1 MATNLNLPNA
11 ENQERIAKALE
22 ELAGKTFVTDSSG
35 SPGAT
40 SLQKGDKKAGLY
52 SFVLPQEFGLIE
64 GNPEGQQEMT
74 ASNLALACGLV
85 SGNPINEN
93 TTWAKFSSMG
103 EVLFVPVKPLRSS
116 VSYIDIYEAG
126 LVYGDGTNGRVV
138 PTLDGGESAVT
149 TKQET
154 IVTIGDHRYSVRLMR
169 GAGSDPLD
177 SYNDA
182 DRGMPGEL
190 SEWNNLI
197 LPLHEKA
204 RLQDWANPAYAGTT
218 EDWGIG
224 LSDEDLV
231 THSSAG
237 QGSYAWC
244 IEQSDVTLTARVLRG
259 GRGASYGVRAD
270 AWAAASHY
278 AWRPALVLL
287 S

>member
-22 ELAGKTFVTDSSG
+22 ELAGTTLATDISG

-40 SLQKGDKKAGLY
+40 SIQRGDKKAGLY
-52 SFVLPQEFGLIE
+52 SFVFPQQFGLIE

-85 SGNPINEN
+85 AGTPINEN

-103 EVLFVPVKPLRSS
+103 EVIFVPVKPLRSA

-138 PTLDGGESAVT
+138 PTSSGGASAVT

-154 IVTIGDHRYSVRLMR
+154 IVTIGGHRYSVRLMR

-177 SYNDA
+177 SYSDA

-204 RLQDWANPAYAGTT
+204 RLQDWAYSAHAGTT

-231 THSSAG
+231 THNSAG
-237 QGSYAWC
+237 QGSYTWC
-244 IEQSDVTLTARVLRG
+244 IEQSDVTTTARVVRG
-259 GRGASYGVRAD
+259 NYGASHGTHFD
-270 AWAAASHY
+270 AWGAFPNL

>member
-1 MATNLNLPNA
+1 MATNLNLPNF
-11 ENQERIAKALE
+11 ENQERIATALE
-22 ELAGKTFVTDSSG
+22 TIAKSYPKDDIQN
-35 SPGAT
+35 SPGT
-40 SLQKGDKKAGLY
+40 LVIQKGDENAGFY
-52 SFVLPQEFGLIE
+52 GFVHPKSFGLIE

-74 ASNLALACGLV
+74 SSNLALACGLAA
-85 SGNPINEN
+85 GTPINEN

-103 EVLFVPVKPLRSS
+103 EVIFVPVKPLRSS

-138 PTLDGGESAVT
+138 PTLSSGASAVT

-154 IVTIGDHRYSVRLMR
+154 IVTIGSHRYSVRLMR

-177 SYNDA
+177 SYNHA
-182 DRGMPGEL
+182 DRGMPGEM

-204 RLQDWANPAYAGTT
+204 RLQDWAYPAHAGTT

-231 THSSAG
+231 THSSVG
-237 QGSYAWC
+237 QGSYTWC
-244 IEQSDVTLTARVLRG
+244 IEQSDVTAAARVLRG
-259 GRGASYGVRAD
+259 SFGASYGTHGV
-270 AWAAASHY
+270 AWYAGSAF

>member
-1 MATNLNLPNA
+1 MATNLNLPNF
-11 ENQERIAKALE
+11 ENQERIATALE
-22 ELAGKTFVTDSSG
+22 TIAKSYPKDDIQN
-35 SPGAT
+35 SPGT
-40 SLQKGDKKAGLY
+40 LVIQKGDVNAGFY
-52 SFVLPQEFGLIE
+52 GFVHPKSFGLIE

-103 EVLFVPVKPLRSS
+103 EVIFVPVKPLRSS

-126 LVYGDGTNGRVV
+126 LVYGDGTDGRVV
-138 PTLDGGESAVT
+138 PVDSSGVSVGA
-149 TKQET
+149 TKQDK
-154 IVTIGDHRYSVRLMR
+154 VVKIGEHRYAVRLLR
-169 GAGSDPLD
+169 GAASDPLD
-177 SYNDA
+177 SYNNA
-182 DRGMPGEL
+182 DRGLVGEM

-204 RLQDWANPAYAGTT
+204 RLQDWTYPAYAGTT

-237 QGSYAWC
+237 QGSYTWC
-244 IEQSDVTLTARVLRG
+244 IEQSDVTTSARVIRG
-259 GRGASYGVRAD
+259 YGGASFGNHDNVWYAYSGF
-270 AWAAASHY
+270 

>member
-40 SLQKGDKKAGLY
+40 GIQKGDKKAGLY

-64 GNPEGQQEMT
+64 GNPEGQREMT
-74 ASNLALACGLV
+74 ASNLALACGLAA
-85 SGNPINEN
+85 GTPINEN

-103 EVLFVPVKPLRSS
+103 EVIFVPVKPLRSS

-138 PTLDGGESAVT
+138 PTLSSGASAVT

-154 IVTIGDHRYSVRLMR
+154 IVTIGGHRYSVRLMR

-204 RLQDWANPAYAGTT
+204 RLQDWAYPAHAGTT

-244 IEQSDVTLTARVLRG
+244 IEQSDVTPTARVIRG
-259 GRGASYGVRAD
+259 YNGDSYGNHNN
-270 AWAAASHY
+270 AWYANSNY

>member
-11 ENQERIAKALE
+11 ENQERIARALE

-64 GNPEGQQEMT
+64 GNPENQQEMT
-74 ASNLALACGLV
+74 ASNLALACGLAA
-85 SGNPINEN
+85 GTPINEN

-103 EVLFVPVKPLRSS
+103 EVIFVSVKPLRSS

-126 LVYGDGTNGRVV
+126 LVYGDGTDGRVV
-138 PTLDGGESAVT
+138 PVDSSGVSVGA
-149 TKQET
+149 TKQDK
-154 IVTIGDHRYSVRLMR
+154 VVKIGEHRYAVRLLR
-169 GAGSDPLD
+169 GAASDPLD
-177 SYNDA
+177 SYSNA
-182 DRGMPGEL
+182 DRGLVGEM

-204 RLQDWANPAYAGTT
+204 RLQDWAYPAHAGTT

-237 QGSYAWC
+237 AGSYTWC
-244 IEQSDVTLTARVLRG
+244 IEQSDVTTTARVVRG
-259 GRGASYGVRAD
+259 YYGASYGYHIG
-270 AWAAASHY
+270 AWGAYSAY